1 MRFLVLFISVFCFA
15 QQQQQSFY
23 FDFNKDVFNPNQ
35 QVIFQNWIDANG
47 NAEIVKIEGFCD
59 WVGNFEYNDTL
70 SYKRIKTVFE
80 VLETKLIISNAIE
93 FKGFGKNFE
102 QNKQQE
108 LNRRVDVY
116 YNLLEAK
123 KEPEIKEE
131 VITKTNLDS
140 LIINSKVG
148 ETLRLENLYFYNRSG
163 IFVPKSKPTLIE
175 LLRILRDNPKL
186 KIEIQGHIC
195 CQTEKDE
202 EDIAKVRAIAV
213 YSFLIK
219 NGIDKTRLKY
229 KSFGSSK
236 PIYKIPEKNE
246 EERNANRRVE
256 ILILEK

>member
-1 MRFLVLFISVFCFA
+1 MRFLLLFISAFCFG
-15 QQQQQSFY
+15 QQQQSFY
-23 FDFNKDVFNPNQ
+23 FDFNKDTFNPNQ
-35 QVIFQNWIDANG
+35 QALFQKWIEANA
-47 NAEIVKIEGFCD
+47 NAEITKVEGFCD

-80 VLETKLIISNAIE
+80 VLESKLAISNAIE
-93 FKGFGKNFE
+93 LNGFGKNFE

-116 YNLLEAK
+116 YNLLEEK
-123 KEPEIKEE
+123 QIEE
-131 VITKTNLDS
+131 VVKNANLDS

-175 LLRILRDNPKL
+175 LLRILKDNPKL

-219 NGIDKTRLKY
+219 NGIDKTRLRY

-236 PIYKIPEKNE
+236 PIYKIPEKND

-256 ILILEK
+256 ILIIEK